1 MLSLCGGGFLV
12 NHTSPCF
19 VGIDVSK
26 NTLDIAIRP
35 TGEQWQI
42 SNDEKDFPSLASRL
56 KALPVQRIVLEAT
69 GAYEL
74 LPLTYLA
81 AAGLPV
87 CRVNPRQARH
97 FAQATSQLAKTDT
110 VDARVLAQMGEQL
123 QLPLRQLPNDDQL
136 EFEAFLTRRRQVVEM
151 LVAEKNRRQQM
162 VHLKPL
168 VKEIDAHIA
177 WLEKR
182 LEQNNK
188 QLRQRVQNS
197 PIWEVNDRL
206 LQSTPGVGE
215 VTSLTLLAA
224 LPELGKVSNKQITAL
239 VGVAPY
245 AKDSGRRRG
254 QRHIRG
260 GRGDVRAVL
269 YMATVT
275 AMRHNPVI
283 REFYQR
289 LVKAGKKKKV
299 ALVACMRKLLTILN
313 TIIKDQK
320 PWQEA
325 QKSAQIVTLPA

>member
-1 MLSLCGGGFLV
+1 MTDS
-12 NHTSPCF
+12 SPSF

-26 NTLDIAIRP
+26 NTLDIAILP
-35 TGEQWQI
+35 NGQQWQI
-42 SNDEKDFPSLASRL
+42 PNDEKEFPILAQRL
-56 KALPVQRIVLEAT
+56 KALAVERIVLEAT
-69 GAYEL
+69 GGYEL

-87 CRVNPRQARH
+87 VRVNPRQARF
-97 FAQATSQLAKTDT
+97 FAQATNQLAKTDT
-110 VDARVLAQMGEQL
+110 VDARVLAHMAQQL
-123 QLPLRQLPNDDQL
+123 ELPLRQLPNADQL
-136 EFEAFLTRRRQVVEM
+136 EFEAFLTRRRQVVDM
-151 LVAEKNRRQQM
+151 LVAEKNRRQQ
-162 VHLKPL
+162 VSHLKPL
-168 VKEIDAHIA
+168 LKEIDDHIE

-182 LEQNNK
+182 LEQNDK
-188 QLRQRVQNS
+188 QLRQRVESS

-206 LQSTPGVGE
+206 LQSTPGVGK

-224 LPELGKVSNKQITAL
+224 LPELGKVSNKQISAL

-245 AKDSGRRRG
+245 ARDSGKRRG

-260 GRGDVRAVL
+260 GRANVRAVL

-283 REFYQR
+283 REFYDR

-313 TIIKDQK
+313 TIIKEQK
-320 PWQEA
+320 PWCEG
-325 QKSAQIVTLPA
+325 QKSAQISALHT

>member
-1 MLSLCGGGFLV
+1 MAES
-12 NHTSPCF
+12 SSF

-26 NTLDIAIRP
+26 DTLEIAILP
-35 TGEQWQI
+35 SGQHWQI
-42 SNDEKDFPSLASRL
+42 PNDEKEFPALAKRL
-56 KALPVQRIVLEAT
+56 KALPVERIVLEAT
-69 GAYEL
+69 GGYEL
-74 LPLTYLA
+74 LVLTYLA

-87 CRVNPRQARH
+87 VRVNPRQARY
-97 FAQATSQLAKTDT
+97 FAMANNQLAKTDT
-110 VDARVLAQMGEQL
+110 VDARVLAQMGQ
-123 QLPLRQLPNDDQL
+123 QIKLPLRPLANAEQM
-136 EFEAFLTRRRQVVEM
+136 EFEALLTRRRQVVEM
-151 LVAEKNRRQQM
+151 LVAEKNRRQQ
-162 VHLKPL
+162 VSHLKKMA
-168 VKEIDAHIA
+168 KEIDAHIE

-182 LEQNNK
+182 LEQNDK
-188 QLRQRVQNS
+188 QLRKRVESS
-197 PIWEVNDRL
+197 PVWEINDRL

-224 LPELGKVSNKQITAL
+224 LPELGKVSNKQISAL

-245 AKDSGRRRG
+245 AKDSGKYRG

-260 GRGDVRAVL
+260 GRGEVRAVL

-275 AMRHNPVI
+275 AMRHNSVI

-313 TIIKDQK
+313 TMIKEQK